1 MTPLPSQLPTGDQP
15 DLNQF
20 AVSSSRQFFGQVM
33 TGLVFACV
41 AIAIVPLASILF
53 MVVTNGLG
61 GFSPDVFTQLPP
73 VGQGVS
79 VPAASLQIGGFRNA
93 IVGTLLTCAIGALIS
108 VPFGILAAIYTVEF
122 GQGNWVSQFVRFCTN
137 VLSGVPSIIAGLF
150 AYGIVVLLTGGFS
163 AVAGGTALSV
173 LMLPTIIRTTEEGLK
188 SVPKTTRLAA
198 VGVGATNFQTVFQI
212 VLPAALPF
220 VATGVTL
227 AIARAAGETAPL
239 LFTCLFNQ
247 YDIKGVWEPTATLS
261 VLIYNFA
268 ISPYPN
274 QQKLAWVAALLIV
287 LLILVISIVARI
299 ISRRKVY

>member
-1 MTPLPSQLPTGDQP
+1 MTPLSSSQQSSAEHPEH
-15 DLNQF
+15 NQF
-20 AVSSSRQFFGQVM
+20 AVSPSRQLFGKIM
-33 TGLVFACV
+33 TGFVFACV
-41 AIAIVPLASILF
+41 AISIVPLASILF
-53 MVVTNGLG
+53 MVITKGLG
-61 GFSPDVFTQLPP
+61 GFSSDVFTQLPP
-73 VGQGVS
+73 AAGMQG
-79 VPAASLQIGGFRNA
+79 GGFRNA

-122 GQGNWVSQFVRFCTN
+122 GQGNWISQFVRFCTN

-163 AVAGGTALSV
+163 AVAGGAALSV
-173 LMLPTIIRTTEEGLK
+173 LMLPTIIRTSEEGLK
-188 SVPKTTRLAA
+188 SVPKATRLAA
-198 VGVGATNFQTVFQI
+198 VGIGATNFQTVFQI

-247 YDIKGVWEPTATLS
+247 YDIKGLWEPTATLS

-287 LLILVISIVARI
+287 LLILSISIFARI